1 MQPVPVS
8 QPDPSKGARTLYHF
22 GTTGGRGRLPV
33 KRSDTKYHERHPSL
47 AALTAPNEVINAA
60 RQQQNRRSAIRRRM
74 KERGGSA
81 FGTVVPKSAL

>member
-1 MQPVPVS
+1 
-8 QPDPSKGARTLYHF
+8 
-22 GTTGGRGRLPV
+22 V

-47 AALTAPNEVINAA
+47 AAFTAPNEVINAA